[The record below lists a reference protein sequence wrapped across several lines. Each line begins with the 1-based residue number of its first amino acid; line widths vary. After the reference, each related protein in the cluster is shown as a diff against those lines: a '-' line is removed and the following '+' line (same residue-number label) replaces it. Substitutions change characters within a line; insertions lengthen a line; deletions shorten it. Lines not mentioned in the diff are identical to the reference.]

1 MRVEIATN
9 SIDKINGIKV
19 AFTRFFNI
27 EESQIVFH
35 CEKVNSGVSEQPF
48 NEETYQGALNRV
60 NTLIE
65 NSEEADFYISC
76 EAGIEE
82 FMGQYL
88 NVQVICIFNKK
99 TQSYLWGKS
108 AGWQIPS
115 SDIEEIK
122 TTNLDAYLKRK
133 GITSIEKLLGPD
145 YSRTQLITVATE
157 LALSSE
163 NIKNFI

>member
-99 TQSYLWGKS
+99 TPVIS
-108 AGWQIPS
+108 
-115 SDIEEIK
+115 
-122 TTNLDAYLKRK
+122 
-133 GITSIEKLLGPD
+133 LGQECWMAN
-145 YSRTQLITVATE
+145 S
-157 LALSSE
+157 
-163 NIKNFI
+163 FI

>member
-1 MRVEIATN
+1 MY
-9 SIDKINGIKV
+9 KL
-19 AFTRFFNI
+19 F
-27 EESQIVFH
+27 
-35 CEKVNSGVSEQPF
+35 
-48 NEETYQGALNRV
+48 
-60 NTLIE
+60 
-65 NSEEADFYISC
+65 
-76 EAGIEE
+76 
-82 FMGQYL
+82 
-88 NVQVICIFNKK
+88 CIFNKK

-145 YSRTQLITVATE
+145 YSRTQSITVATE

>member
-76 EAGIEE
+76 EAG
-82 FMGQYL
+82 
-88 NVQVICIFNKK
+88 VC
-99 TQSYLWGKS
+99 
-108 AGWQIPS
+108 
-115 SDIEEIK
+115 
-122 TTNLDAYLKRK
+122 
-133 GITSIEKLLGPD
+133 
-145 YSRTQLITVATE
+145 
-157 LALSSE
+157 
-163 NIKNFI
+163 

>member
-60 NTLIE
+60 ILLLKILRKQ
-65 NSEEADFYISC
+65 IS
-76 EAGIEE
+76 I
-82 FMGQYL
+82 
-88 NVQVICIFNKK
+88 
-99 TQSYLWGKS
+99 
-108 AGWQIPS
+108 
-115 SDIEEIK
+115 
-122 TTNLDAYLKRK
+122 
-133 GITSIEKLLGPD
+133 
-145 YSRTQLITVATE
+145 
-157 LALSSE
+157 
-163 NIKNFI
+163 

>member
-65 NSEEADFYISC
+65 NSE

-145 YSRTQLITVATE
+145 YSRTQSITVATE